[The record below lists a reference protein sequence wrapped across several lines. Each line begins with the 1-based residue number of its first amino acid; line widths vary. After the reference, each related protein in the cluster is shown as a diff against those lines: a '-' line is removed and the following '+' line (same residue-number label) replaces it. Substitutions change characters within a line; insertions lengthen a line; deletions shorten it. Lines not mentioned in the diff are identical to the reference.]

1 MRAGR
6 AAAVGARRDMG
17 GAEEDVRRALREEA
31 EAWRGR
37 RAGLLG
43 YSEEELEEAL
53 RSLEEVE
60 AELLAD
66 WEVLVPREED
76 VEGVQEEGLLCPI
89 CKTGLLA
96 EDSACQVATSD
107 DHRPPSLIY
116 CPPCL
121 TCPGAGAVPAARL
134 RPAPG
139 LPGGPGGPRR
149 PAGGR
154 RGGPRRF
161 LHSHPHVLP
170 RA

>member
-1 MRAGR
+1 
-6 AAAVGARRDMG
+6 
-17 GAEEDVRRALREEA
+17 VRRALREEA

-66 WEVLVPREED
+66 WEVLVPREEE

-96 EDSACQVATSD
+96 EDSACQVQ
-107 DHRPPSLIY
+107 
-116 CPPCL
+116 CQ
-121 TCPGAGAVPAARL
+121 
-134 RPAPG
+134 
-139 LPGGPGGPRR
+139 
-149 PAGGR
+149 R
-154 RGGPRRF
+154 RGCGLLLGCLGGLGGLAAQLEAAVGGHAASCAHTLMFSRGPECILACCDPCQF
-161 LHSHPHVLP
+161 LSALGGL
-170 RA
+170 